1 MRQDA
6 FEARYGP
13 IWARAEDWIK
23 ALDRENALLRRA
35 DADRIG
41 REFPALY
48 RQVCQHLATARA
60 RRYSLGLQE
69 RLNRLALDGHRHL
82 YKPRSTLL
90 AAIVSFAARDFPA
103 AFRRLKRY
111 ILAAAAV
118 FVLPGVAMGIAVQLD
133 ETLVYSLLD
142 PGTVSTMESMYD
154 PENRALGRER
164 QSDTDVAMFG
174 VYIYNNISIGF
185 RTFAGGLVF
194 GLGAILVLLFNG
206 LVIGAV
212 ASHLTAVGYT
222 STFWP
227 FVVGHSSLELTAIVI
242 FGAAGLFIGMG
253 AVAPGNKRRWHAI
266 RDRAS
271 DSLPLIYGGTA
282 MLVGAAFVEA
292 FWSSTTW
299 PPLAVKY
306 VVGGLLWLGVI
317 AYFTLLGRGRES

>member
-6 FEARYGP
+6 FEAQYGP

-23 ALDRENALLRRA
+23 RLSSGPTAFLDRAE
-35 DADRIG
+35 ADRIG

-48 RQVCQHLATARA
+48 RQVCQHLAIARA
-60 RRYSLGLQE
+60 RRYSFGLQQ

-82 YKPRSTLL
+82 YRPRSALL
-90 AAIVSFAARDFPA
+90 SAIVKFAARDFPA
-103 AFRRLKRY
+103 AFRRFRAYMLV
-111 ILAAAAV
+111 AAAM
-118 FVLPGVAMGIAVQLD
+118 FVLPGIGMGVAVQLD

-142 PGTVSTMESMYD
+142 PSTVSQMESMYD
-154 PENRALGRER
+154 PANREVGRER
-164 QSDTDVAMFG
+164 QSATDVAMFG

-194 GLGAILVLLFNG
+194 GLGSAFVLLFNG
-206 LVIGAV
+206 VVIGAV
-212 ASHLTAVGYT
+212 ASHLTSAGYT

-242 FGAAGLFIGMG
+242 FGGIGLYIGM
-253 AVAPGNKRRWHAI
+253 AALAPGNKRRWHAI

-282 MLVGAAFVEA
+282 MLVAAAFVEA

-306 VVGGLLWLGVI
+306 AVGGLLWLGVI
-317 AYFTLLGRGRES
+317 AYFTLAGRRR